1 MSVDN
6 SPQEQSSSK
15 KWITILLILLL
26 VATWGYIIYDKNKT
40 GEVIA
45 QQAGQITT
53 VTTEKDSLQTLFTA
67 ETSRYDSL
75 KTTDIDKDNQIT
87 AKDKELSDKE
97 EQIKKLLSKTNL
109 DAHQLAELK
118 RKIKSFDAQIDG
130 YEKEIAE
137 LKAENAQL
145 TQEKASVT
153 NQRDSIKQTFDSTKK
168 SNDSTIDVGSTLHAS
183 NFSVTGV
190 DVKNSGK
197 EKQTTKAKKVNKLHV
212 SFDLDENRIVASG
225 AKQLFICITA
235 PNGKPL
241 SVESQGSGTFTPRD
255 SAEKVFTQK
264 VEVNY
269 VQGQRQTVN
278 TDWKGTSFEVGAY
291 KLEIY
296 ENGFKI
302 GGGTVALRKGGL
314 F

>member
-1 MSVDN
+1 MSAD

-15 KWITILLILLL
+15 RYITIALILLL
-26 VATWGYIIYDKNKT
+26 VATWGYILWDKNRTAGIIQEKD
-40 GEVIA
+40 
-45 QQAGQITT
+45 GQITV
-53 VTTEKDSLQTLFTA
+53 VTSQKDSLQTLFTS
-67 ETSRYDSL
+67 EVSRYDSL
-75 KTTDIDKDNQIT
+75 KTTDIDKDNQI
-87 AKDKELSDKE
+87 ASKDKDLAEKE
-97 EQIKKLLSKTNL
+97 EQIKKLLSKNNL

-118 RKIKSFDAQIDG
+118 RKINSFNAQIDG

-145 TQEKASVT
+145 TQDKAMVT
-153 NQRDSIKQTFDSTKK
+153 VQRDSVIKTFDSTKK
-168 SNDSTIDVGSTLHAS
+168 SDDNIIDIGSTLHAS
-183 NFSVTGV
+183 NFSVEGI
-190 DVKNSGK
+190 DEKKSGK
-197 EKQTTKAKKVNKLHV
+197 QKETSKAKKVNKLHV
-212 SFDLDENRIVASG
+212 SFDLDENRIVPSG
-225 AKQLFICITA
+225 SKQLYICITA
-235 PNGKPL
+235 PDGKPL
-241 SVESQGSGTFTPRD
+241 SVETQGSGTFTPRD

-269 VQGQRQTVN
+269 VQGQRQTVS

>member
-15 KWITILLILLL
+15 KWITIALILLL
-26 VATWGYIIYDKNKT
+26 LASWGYIIYDKNAT
-40 GEVIA
+40 GEIIT
-45 QQAGQITT
+45 QKDGQITT
-53 VTTEKDSLQTLFTA
+53 VTSEKDSLQTLFTA

-75 KTTDIDKDNQIT
+75 KTIDLDKDNQISS
-87 AKDKELSDKE
+87 KDKELADKE
-97 EQIKKLLSKTNL
+97 EQIKKLLAKGNL

-118 RKIKSFDAQIDG
+118 RKIKSFEGQIDG
-130 YEKEIAE
+130 YEKQIAY
-137 LKAENAQL
+137 LKAQNDTL
-145 TQEKASVT
+145 TREKTIVIV
-153 NQRDSIKQTFDSTKK
+153 QRDSIQQTFDSTKK
-168 SNDSTIDVGSTLHAS
+168 SDDNIIDVGSTLHAS
-183 NFSVTGV
+183 NFSVEGI

-212 SFDLDENRIVASG
+212 AFDLDENRIVASG
-225 AKQLFICITA
+225 VKQLYICITA

-269 VQGQRQTVN
+269 VQGQRQTVT

>member
-6 SPQEQSSSK
+6 PQEQSGSK
-15 KWITILLILLL
+15 KWITIALILLL
-26 VATWGYIIYDKNKT
+26 LASWGYIIYDKNQT
-40 GEVIA
+40 GEIIKQDTAQIA
-45 QQAGQITT
+45 T
-53 VTTEKDSLQTLFTA
+53 VTSEKDSLSTLFTA
-67 ETSRYDSL
+67 ETTRYDSL

-87 AKDKELSDKE
+87 QKDKDLADKE

-118 RKIKSFDAQIDG
+118 RKIASFQSQIDG

-137 LKAENAQL
+137 LKAQNDTL
-145 TQEKASVT
+145 RQEKAVVLS
-153 NQRDSIKQTFDSTKK
+153 QRDSIKSTFDSTKK

-183 NFSVTGV
+183 NFSVIGI

-197 EKQTTKAKKVNKLHV
+197 EKETTKAKKVNKLHV
-212 SFDLDENRIVASG
+212 SFDLDENRIVATG
-225 AKQLFICITA
+225 AKQLYVCITA

-255 SAEKVFTQK
+255 SAEKVYTEK

-269 VQGQRQTVN
+269 VQGQRQTVT
-278 TDWKGTSFEVGAY
+278 TDWKGTNFEVGAY

>member
-15 KWITILLILLL
+15 KWITIALILLL
-26 VATWGYIIYDKNKT
+26 VATWGYIIWDKNKT
-40 GEVIA
+40 GEII
-45 QQAGQITT
+45 QQKDGQITT
-53 VTTEKDSLQTLFTA
+53 VTSEKDSLQTLFTA
-67 ETSRYDSL
+67 ATTRYDSL
-75 KTTDIDKDNQIT
+75 KTTDIDKDNQI
-87 AKDKELSDKE
+87 ASKDKDLADKE
-97 EQIKKLLSKTNL
+97 EQIKKLLSKNNL

-118 RKIKSFDAQIDG
+118 RKIASFNNQIDG
-130 YEKEIAE
+130 YEKQIAE
-137 LKAENAQL
+137 LKAQNDQL
-145 TQEKASVT
+145 TQEKATVIV
-153 NQRDSIKQTFDSTKK
+153 QRDSIQKTYDSTKK
-168 SNDSTIDVGSTLHAS
+168 SNDNIIDIGSTLHAS
-183 NFSVTGV
+183 NFSVEGI

-197 EKQTTKAKKVNKLHV
+197 EKETTKAKKVNKLHI

-225 AKQLFICITA
+225 VKQLYVCITA

-255 SAEKVFTQK
+255 SAEKVYTQK

-269 VQGQRQTVN
+269 VQGERQTVN

>member
-6 SPQEQSSSK
+6 PQEQSSSK
-15 KWITILLILLL
+15 KWITIALILLL
-26 VATWGYIIYDKNKT
+26 LVSWGYIIYDKNQT
-40 GEVIA
+40 GEIIKQDTA
-45 QQAGQITT
+45 QITT
-53 VTTEKDSLQTLFTA
+53 VTSEKDSLSALFTA
-67 ETSRYDSL
+67 ETTRYDSL
-75 KTTDIDKDNQIT
+75 KTTDIDKDNQISQ
-87 AKDKELSDKE
+87 KDKDLADKE
-97 EQIKKLLSKTNL
+97 EQIKKLLAKGNL

-118 RKIKSFDAQIDG
+118 RKIKSFESQIDG
-130 YEKEIAE
+130 YEKEIAM
-137 LKAENAQL
+137 LKAQNDTL
-145 TQEKASVT
+145 TQEKAAVM

-183 NFSVTGV
+183 NFSVIGV

-197 EKQTTKAKKVNKLHV
+197 EKETSKAKKVNKLHV
-212 SFDLDENRIVASG
+212 AFDLDENRIVATGS
-225 AKQLFICITA
+225 KQLYLCITA

-269 VQGQRQTVN
+269 VQGQRQTVT

-291 KLEIY
+291 KIEIY